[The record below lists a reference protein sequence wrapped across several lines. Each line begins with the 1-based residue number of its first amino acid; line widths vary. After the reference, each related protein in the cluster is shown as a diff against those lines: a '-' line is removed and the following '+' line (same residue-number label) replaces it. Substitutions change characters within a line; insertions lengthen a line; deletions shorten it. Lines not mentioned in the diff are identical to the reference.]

1 MSPYFLLTSLIPMG
15 IILVIGYYLWKK
27 ERGRIANNS
36 ANQPQPS
43 QKKLPRTSAITE
55 EYLKLTGGH

>member
-1 MSPYFLLTSLIPMG
+1 MG